1 MLKQALFY
9 TFVALII
16 TIYNMDIAKRIKE
29 IREAKGLTAKEVIS
43 AVDMGAAMYSRIENG
58 KTEPSL
64 STLEKI
70 TKALGITLADFFAND
85 DVTTDINSFD
95 GSLME
100 KLKAIEALNEE
111 EKKTV
116 FSIVDAFV
124 GKKKLKDALSGV
136 LNDVK

>member
-1 MLKQALFY
+1 MGCVCVCGYEVGRPRRAHVSIEHFGERG
-9 TFVALII
+9 VAL
-16 TIYNMDIAKRIKE
+16 
-29 IREAKGLTAKEVIS
+29 S
-43 AVDMGAAMYSRIENG
+43 
-58 KTEPSL
+58 
-64 STLEKI
+64 
-70 TKALGITLADFFAND
+70 DFFTDND
-85 DVTTDINSFD
+85 LTTDVNSYD

-100 KLKAIEALNEE
+100 KVKMIEALSDE

>member
-1 MLKQALFY
+1 MEVAKKIKQ
-9 TFVALII
+9 
-16 TIYNMDIAKRIKE
+16 

-43 AVDMGAAMYSRIENG
+43 SLGMGAAMYSRIETG

-70 TKALGITLADFFAND
+70 AKALGVTLSDFFANED
-85 DVTTDINSFD
+85 LKADINSYN

-100 KLKAIEALNEE
+100 KVKAIEALSEE
-111 EKKTV
+111 EKRSV

-124 GKKKLKDALSGV
+124 GKKKLKDALSNV
-136 LNDVK
+136 LTNVQ

>member
-1 MLKQALFY
+1 MRARRSHQFGA
-9 TFVALII
+9 
-16 TIYNMDIAKRIKE
+16 MDIGKKIKS
-29 IREAKGLTAKEVIS
+29 IREAKGMTAKEVIS
-43 AVDMGAAMYSRIENG
+43 AVDMGASMYSRIENG
-58 KTEPSL
+58 VNEPSL

-70 TKALGITLADFFAND
+70 AKALGVALSDFFTDND
-85 DVTTDINSFD
+85 LTTDVNSYD

-100 KLKAIEALNEE
+100 KVKMIEALSDE

>member
-1 MLKQALFY
+1 
-9 TFVALII
+9 
-16 TIYNMDIAKRIKE
+16 
-29 IREAKGLTAKEVIS
+29 
-43 AVDMGAAMYSRIENG
+43 MYSRIENG

-70 TKALGITLADFFAND
+70 AKALGVSLSDFFATED
-85 DVTTDINSFD
+85 AIADVNSYD

-100 KLKAIEALNEE
+100 KVKAIEALSDE

-116 FSIVDAFV
+116 FSIVDAFA

-136 LNDVK
+136 LSDVK

>member
-1 MLKQALFY
+1 
-9 TFVALII
+9 
-16 TIYNMDIAKRIKE
+16 MDIAKKIKR

-43 AVDMGAAMYSRIENG
+43 AVGMGAAMYSRIETG
-58 KTEPSL
+58 KTEPSIT
-64 STLEKI
+64 TLEKI
-70 TKALGITLADFFAND
+70 AKALGVGLSDFFAPD
-85 DVTTDINSFD
+85 ATTEINSFD

-100 KLKAIEALNEE
+100 KVKAIETLSED

-136 LNDVK
+136 LTEVG

>member
-1 MLKQALFY
+1 MLARYSILG
-9 TFVALII
+9 T
-16 TIYNMDIAKRIKE
+16 
-29 IREAKGLTAKEVIS
+29 EVTS
-43 AVDMGAAMYSRIENG
+43 APVGAAMYSRIETG

-70 TKALGITLADFFAND
+70 AKALGVKLSDFFDTDDKLAD
-85 DVTTDINSFD
+85 VNSYD

-100 KLKAIEALNEE
+100 KVKAIEALSDE

>member
-1 MLKQALFY
+1 
-9 TFVALII
+9 
-16 TIYNMDIAKRIKE
+16 MDIGKKIKS
-29 IREAKGLTAKEVIS
+29 IREAKGMTAKEVIS
-43 AVDMGAAMYSRIENG
+43 AVDMGASMYSRIENG
-58 KTEPSL
+58 VNEPSL

-70 TKALGITLADFFAND
+70 AKALGVALSDFFTDND
-85 DVTTDINSFD
+85 LTTDVNSYD

-100 KLKAIEALNEE
+100 KVKMIEALSDE

>member
-1 MLKQALFY
+1 
-9 TFVALII
+9 
-16 TIYNMDIAKRIKE
+16 MDIAKRIKQ
-29 IREAKGLTAKEVIS
+29 IRESKGLTAKEVIS
-43 AVDMGAAMYSRIENG
+43 AVDMGAAMYSRIETG
-58 KTEPSL
+58 KTEPSI

-70 TKALGITLADFFAND
+70 AKALGVGLSDFFSDDEPND
-85 DVTTDINSFD
+85 LNSYD

-100 KLKAIEALNEE
+100 KVKAIEALSDE

-136 LNDVK
+136 LTQV